1 MGNFVY
7 ILYALILG
15 VVSLFTGEIVTFA
28 LLGVII
34 IALNNINS
42 TLNKIYLQNKERSE
56 LKDKFGKNID
66 NIREMNHSDI
76 EFILYSTGVR

>member
-1 MGNFVY
+1 MRNFVY

-15 VVSLFTGEIVTFA
+15 VISLFTGEIVTFA

-42 TLNKIYLQNKERSE
+42 TLKKIYLQNNERSDY
-56 LKDKFGKNID
+56 KDK
-66 NIREMNHSDI
+66 
-76 EFILYSTGVR
+76 